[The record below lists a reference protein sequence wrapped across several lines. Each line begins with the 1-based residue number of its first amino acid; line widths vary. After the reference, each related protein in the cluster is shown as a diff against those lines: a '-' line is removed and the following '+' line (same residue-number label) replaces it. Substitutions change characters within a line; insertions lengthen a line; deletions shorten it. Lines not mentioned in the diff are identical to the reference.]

1 MELNIPQPFTKPF
14 GDASMVNRV
23 DLGYES
29 ATINGKQH
37 LLPQR
42 WGQLFD
48 ETLNTYKTSIRGIEA
63 TVYEPATATTRYRG
77 EVWNLKGA
85 SNAFTVTSGYLEI
98 LVVSGALHVVK
109 NGSNLIIKEGLKVSF
124 KPGETGSLQAI
135 TPCASMVVKN
145 EQATLGHALNLPER
159 RLFAPVTDEDVDFC
173 RRVLEIPTRRDWGY
187 RPSETTSAGY
197 WKHKYASKQ

>member
-1 MELNIPQPFTKPF
+1 
-14 GDASMVNRV
+14 MVNRV
-23 DLGYES
+23 DLGYDS

-48 ETLNTYKTSIRGIEA
+48 QTLNTYKTSIRGIEA
-63 TVYEPATATTRYRG
+63 TVYEPATATTRCRG

-98 LVVSGALHVVK
+98 LVVSGDLHVVK
-109 NGSNLIIKEGLKVSF
+109 NGSTLIIKEGLKVSF

-135 TPCASMVVKN
+135 TPRASMVVKN
-145 EQATLGHALNLPER
+145 EQATLGHALNLPDR
-159 RLFAPVTDEDVDFC
+159 RLFAPVTDADVDFC